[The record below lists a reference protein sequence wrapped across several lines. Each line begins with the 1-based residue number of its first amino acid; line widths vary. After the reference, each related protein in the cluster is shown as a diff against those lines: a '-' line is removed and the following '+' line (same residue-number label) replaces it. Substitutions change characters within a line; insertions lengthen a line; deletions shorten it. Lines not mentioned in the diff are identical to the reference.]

1 MEIRIRHIT
10 SQLQISFKWNLL
22 ISKHTSETE
31 IWTRD
36 CVAIGFVVFTLVHI
50 NAFYLDNILASFS
63 LLMFK
68 LCNDHMVSNN
78 GVFICRITFSDNN
91 SVFTCCIVQ
100 SVHGQ
105 KSICDWFVRVQIL
118 VNL

>member
-10 SQLQISFKWNLL
+10 SQFQISFKWNLL

-31 IWTRD
+31 IWTIY

-50 NAFYLDNILASFS
+50 NAFYLDNILASFF

-68 LCNDHMVSNN
+68 LYNEHMVLKNV
-78 GVFICRITFSDNN
+78 VFIFRISFSDNN
-91 SVFTCCIVQ
+91 SFFTFCIVQ

-105 KSICDWFVRVQIL
+105 KSICDWF
-118 VNL
+118 